1 MGTLLS
7 PEETGRVPRP
17 CDAVPFRVFSAPQ
30 FLISSRGQGCGLRL
44 FLENCTVDASIF
56 CFLQSNFVVPSFIG
70 HTVDALAPGAEEGRW
85 SLRYAPGSRQPGCDP
100 GVSEWGNPAAVMGR
114 RARLNA

>member
-1 MGTLLS
+1 MWCLPGLQ
-7 PEETGRVPRP
+7 PRP
-17 CDAVPFRVFSAPQ
+17 VSW
-30 FLISSRGQGCGLRL
+30 FLRMRGSGPVLRL
-44 FLENCTVDASIF
+44 FFENCTVDASIF
-56 CFLQSNFVVPSFIG
+56 CFLQSNFVVPSFRG
-70 HTVDALAPGAEEGRW
+70 HTVDALAPGADEGRW